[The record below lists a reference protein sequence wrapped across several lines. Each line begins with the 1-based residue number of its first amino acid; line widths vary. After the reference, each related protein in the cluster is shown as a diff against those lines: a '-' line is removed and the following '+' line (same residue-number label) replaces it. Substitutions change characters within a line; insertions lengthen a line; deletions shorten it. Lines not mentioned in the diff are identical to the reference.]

1 MIRKNINKINLNRL
15 QKVSK
20 ITNKFNNKK
29 SNSIKM
35 NYKKKITINN
45 IKKIIQNNM
54 RNPRILYLVKK
65 V

>member
-1 MIRKNINKINLNRL
+1 MIRKNINKINLNRMW
-15 QKVSK
+15 KVSK
-20 ITNKFNNKK
+20 ITNKFYKKK

-45 IKKIIQNNM
+45 IKNIIQNNK

>member
-1 MIRKNINKINLNRL
+1 MIRKNINKINLNRM

-20 ITNKFNNKK
+20 ITNKFYNKK

-45 IKKIIQNNM
+45 IKNIIQNNM
-54 RNPRILYLVKK
+54 RNPRILSLVKK